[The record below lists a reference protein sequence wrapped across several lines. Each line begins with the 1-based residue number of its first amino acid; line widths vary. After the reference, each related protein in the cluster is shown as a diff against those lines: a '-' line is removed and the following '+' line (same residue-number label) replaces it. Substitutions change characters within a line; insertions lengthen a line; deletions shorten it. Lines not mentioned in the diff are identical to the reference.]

1 MVNLAM
7 NTQNRMPIIQNMVDK
22 IIVAFAPER
31 IILFGSY
38 AWGKPGPDSD
48 IDFFIVKDTDDT
60 RQVSRKINRLLFP
73 RETPVDVIVFT
84 PQELKKRRGD
94 FFVEDILT
102 KGKTLYA
109 RA

>member
-1 MVNLAM
+1 M
-7 NTQNRMPIIQNMVDK
+7 TIQDRMPIIQDMADK
-22 IIVAFAPER
+22 IIAAFSPER

-48 IDFFIVKDTDDT
+48 IDFFIIKDTNDT
-60 RQVSRKINRLLFP
+60 RKTSRKINRLLFP
-73 RETPVDVIVFT
+73 RETPIDVIVFT
-84 PQELKKRRGD
+84 PQELEKRKND
-94 FFVEDILT
+94 FFVEDILK